1 MRTTSL
7 YHDIARNGAKYL
19 SYQPLVDNVVAHN
32 AKQSCCS
39 SLVPSLAHTQFNYN
53 IEPDMN
59 APEFRATCLFHD
71 WLEGQHIPHT
81 HVVNEQPNKQRAIAE
96 KKMGKSKG
104 FPDMLVFLPN
114 GVNVA
119 IEMKRGDLPAY
130 ATPEQKRWLETLARH
145 GFKCAIC
152 HGENEA
158 ILFVRECLQITNA
171 GRNV

>member
-1 MRTTSL
+1 MLLSTRPLFASSAKRFWSYWT
-7 YHDIARNGAKYL
+7 YAR
-19 SYQPLVDNVVAHN
+19 
-32 AKQSCCS
+32 
-39 SLVPSLAHTQFNYN
+39 FNYN

-71 WLEGQHIPHT
+71 WLEGQRIPHT
-81 HVVNEQPNKQRAIAE
+81 HVVNEQPNKYRAIAE

-119 IEMKRGDLPAY
+119 IEMKRGDQHAY

-145 GFKCAIC
+145 GFKCAVC
-152 HGENEA
+152 HGANEA
-158 ILFVRECLQITNA
+158 ILFVQECLHNA
-171 GRNV
+171 NANRNVKI